1 MYVIGCYISYL
12 AISLAVTVWVA
23 HTLHKNGRIFLVDAF
38 HGNEALADSVNHL
51 LVVGFY
57 LINLG
62 YVALALFRKR
72 GFVNTT
78 MREIAKEAGVALG
91 AAYYYFDSKDA
102 IVMAFYE
109 RAQEELTPR
118 LEESLAGTTGLKER
132 VRAVIN
138 VKFEYFNP
146 NRSLLGALSA
156 HIDPLHRLSPFSEET
171 KVIRERDIGFM
182 TRALDGAKVRIPDDL
197 RSHLPRLLWLYQMG
211 LILFWVYDG
220 SPKQKRT
227 AQLFERSLAIVVGLI
242 KLSALPLM
250 RPIRKLATD
259 LLDIVYQDH
268 AVAAEVST

>member
-1 MYVIGCYISYL
+1 MTTSEANVKKSDQ
-12 AISLAVTVWVA
+12 TR
-23 HTLHKNGRIFLVDAF
+23 TRIF
-38 HGNEALADSVNHL
+38 EA
-51 LVVGFY
+51 
-57 LINLG
+57 
-62 YVALALFRKR
+62 ALALFRKR

-156 HIDPLHRLSPFSEET
+156 HIDPLHPLSPFSEET

>member
-1 MYVIGCYISYL
+1 MTKSEANVKKSNQ
-12 AISLAVTVWVA
+12 TR
-23 HTLHKNGRIFLVDAF
+23 TRIF
-38 HGNEALADSVNHL
+38 EA
-51 LVVGFY
+51 
-57 LINLG
+57 
-62 YVALALFRKR
+62 ALALFRKR

-146 NRSLLGALSA
+146 NR
-156 HIDPLHRLSPFSEET
+156 
-171 KVIRERDIGFM
+171 
-182 TRALDGAKVRIPDDL
+182 IPDDL

-250 RPIRKLATD
+250 RPIRNLATD